1 MLQTTSLNI
10 VPSLYLLWE
19 ERSGL
24 DGLFVCRDGSVPFSR
39 LVVSCNSPVLA
50 ALLVSASSDSAEE
63 EIQKIFLNSFRS
75 VSLVKA
81 LNFSLKPSKIFYY

>member
-39 LVVSCNSPVLA
+39 LVVSCHSPVLA
-50 ALLVSASSDSAEE
+50 ALLASGDSEE
-63 EIQKIFLNSFRS
+63 EIQRVVLSSFR
-75 VSLVKA
+75 
-81 LNFSLKPSKIFYY
+81 

>member
-39 LVVSCNSPVLA
+39 LVVSCHSPVLS
-50 ALLVSASSDSAEE
+50 ALLASGDSEE
-63 EIQKIFLNSFRS
+63 EIQRVVLNSFR
-75 VSLVKA
+75 
-81 LNFSLKPSKIFYY
+81 